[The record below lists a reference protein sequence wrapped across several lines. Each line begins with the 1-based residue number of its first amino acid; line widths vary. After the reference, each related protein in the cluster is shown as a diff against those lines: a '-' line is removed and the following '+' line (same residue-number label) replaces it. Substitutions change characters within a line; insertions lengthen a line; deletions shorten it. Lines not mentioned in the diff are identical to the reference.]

1 MNYLLIS
8 QIAQIVLAVS
18 LVFFTLIQSKGQG
31 LSSSFAGNIGFY
43 RSRRGLEKG
52 IFILTI
58 LSAVLLVANSLV
70 IVILK

>member
-8 QIAQIVLAVS
+8 QIAQIILS
-18 LVFFTLIQSKGQG
+18 LMLVFFTLIQSKGQG

-52 IFILTI
+52 VFILTI
-58 LSAVLLVANSLV
+58 FSAVLLAANSLL